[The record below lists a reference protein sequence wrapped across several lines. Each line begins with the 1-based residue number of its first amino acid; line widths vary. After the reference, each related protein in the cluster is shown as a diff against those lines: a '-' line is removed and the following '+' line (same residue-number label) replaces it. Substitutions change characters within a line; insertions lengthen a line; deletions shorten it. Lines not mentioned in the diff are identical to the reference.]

1 MSKGTVNKV
10 ILVGRLGRDPEMR
23 YTPNGTAVATFSL
36 ATNYRVKD
44 QDGNFTDK
52 TEWHNIVA
60 FGQKADLAG
69 EYLAKGKLVYIEG
82 RIQTRVVEDQS
93 GQKKY
98 YTDIVCAN
106 LQMLGGKGEME
117 VKTVEEEASEDSG
130 ESPVTGAEKSEQ
142 ETAPAAEE
150 QEDDLPF

>member
-10 ILVGRLGRDPEMR
+10 ILVGRLGRDPEIR

-69 EYLAKGKLVYIEG
+69 EYLAKGRLVYIEG

-98 YTDIVCAN
+98 YTDIVCSN
-106 LQMLGGKGEME
+106 LQMLGGKGEVE
-117 VKTVEEEASEDSG
+117 VKTEEEAVEDSG
-130 ESPVTGAEKSEQ
+130 ETSETGTEQ
-142 ETAPAAEE
+142 SGKETEPTADEP
-150 QEDDLPF
+150 EDDLPF

>member
-10 ILVGRLGRDPEMR
+10 ILVGRLGRDPEIR
-23 YTPNGTAVATFSL
+23 YTPNGTAVASFSL
-36 ATNYRVKD
+36 ATNYRTKD

-69 EYLAKGKLVYIEG
+69 EYLAKGRLVYIEG

-98 YTDIVCAN
+98 YTDIVCSN
-106 LQMLGGKGEME
+106 LQMLGGKGEAE
-117 VKTVEEEASEDSG
+117 VKADEETVEDSA
-130 ESPVTGAEKSEQ
+130 ETPVTGTEQ
-142 ETAPAAEE
+142 SGKESDSATEE
-150 QEDDLPF
+150 PEDDLPF